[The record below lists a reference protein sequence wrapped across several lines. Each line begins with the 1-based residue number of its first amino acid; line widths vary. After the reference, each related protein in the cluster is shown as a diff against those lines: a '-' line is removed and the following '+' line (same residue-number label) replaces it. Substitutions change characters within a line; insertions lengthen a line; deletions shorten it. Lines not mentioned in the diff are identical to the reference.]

1 MQLLIQ
7 LPRLPFSVAFDILF
21 RHGGF
26 AAFAD
31 AHGNKD
37 TIYQFWR
44 MFFVSSPVG
53 KLRPKTIGHW
63 VEVMSIC
70 HIVQSLPHPAHAVY
84 LLRPM
89 CHEIQESVTAWAI
102 AGGRG
107 NQTLPPEILITAMKV
122 FLPSGHQPLL
132 QREWFWVSDVYPK
145 RSLHDWFQ
153 FAEEVMQNHF
163 FTRDWWERQREGP
176 FYLLDS
182 SGAKAQ
188 RDTMAGVIMRLAL
201 REKLFL
207 KKSIAR
213 EETAKMTKTVL
224 KKRAMREL
232 EEARLNQKSN
242 GTQGFKQ
249 TKGKPQQLASSHM
262 PGKATHTKQSS
273 PKESLLSAANKQEI
287 DRLTDIR
294 YTEHMSTLTQVRSTL
309 SSMPV
314 STLDDHFGRVLRSIV
329 QIYSKF
335 RRIKWNVKLAV
346 HQVASDTGRST
357 WDIEREIHCAVLKL
371 HSEPVGMYRV
381 DEDPVIKLEK
391 IYTGN

>member
-70 HIVQSLPHPAHAVY
+70 HVVQSLPHPAHAVY

-145 RSLHDWFQ
+145 RSLHDWLQ
-153 FAEEVMQNHF
+153 FTEEVVQNHF

-176 FYLLDS
+176 FHLLENY
-182 SGAKAQ
+182 GATVQ
-188 RDTMAGVIMRLAL
+188 RDTMAGVIVRLAL

-213 EETAKMTKTVL
+213 EETTKMTKIVL
-224 KKRAMREL
+224 KRRAMREF
-232 EEARLNQKSN
+232 EEAKLNQKSN
-242 GTQGFKQ
+242 GTRGFKQ
-249 TKGKPQQLASSHM
+249 TKGKQLV
-262 PGKATHTKQSS
+262 GNHTKQSY
-273 PKESLLSAANKQEI
+273 PKEPTLSSANKQDI
-287 DRLTDIR
+287 DHLADIR
-294 YTEHMSTLTQVRSTL
+294 YTEHMSTLTQVKTTL

-314 STLDDHFGRVLRSIV
+314 ATLDDHFGRVLRSIV

-335 RRIKWNVKLAV
+335 RRIKWNIKLAV
-346 HQVASDTGRST
+346 HQAASDTGRST
-357 WDIEREIHCAVLKL
+357 WDIEREIQCAVLKL

-391 IYTGN
+391 ISAGN